1 MEFFNSAIDVLQTLV
16 TAIGAGLA
24 VWGAINLLKAT
35 ATTTPARKDR
45 ASCSSSRSHALK
57 THRVWVRKFPCS
69 MVALTKIIKQIP
81 GHELCYVTRRC
92 RRRRRALAKGLQRV
106 PSAQRTNLPNAG

>member
-1 MEFFNSAIDVLQTLV
+1 MEFFNSAIDVLHPLV

-24 VWGAINLLKAT
+24 VWGAIYLLEGYTGAKRQGILLLMAVT
-35 ATTTPARKDR
+35 CVKN
-45 ASCSSSRSHALK
+45 ASS
-57 THRVWVRKFPCS
+57 VVRKFPCS

-106 PSAQRTNLPNAG
+106 PSAQRTKLPNTG